1 MNVANPMVLSWLMQL
16 THLALERALL
26 KAGKS
31 IAARIA
37 MMAMTTVTFHLYI
50 RIFCQKP
57 LILCPHSS
65 VIARFRPPAKAQDLF
80 P

>member
-1 MNVANPMVLSWLMQL
+1 MLAMAIC
-16 THLALERALL
+16 LALLVQEMLIAFSRALD

-31 IAARIA
+31 MAARMA